1 MCSPPG
7 ARSVRTIARR
17 ASGSGSFQRAT
28 YRSAKFRGLTT
39 ATSPAEASGH
49 AGEAVAG
56 MNVTSHA
63 GHPWVL
69 PRSGQYQGRNRQW
82 LRCRPSQLNSSS
94 WYLRDFG
101 VGAVWLWSL
110 CSKASVRWTPA
121 GSPHRG
127 EDFTDL
133 GLAPPPVACAISLLL
148 SEAEPSA
155 STPLDRHRLVLI
167 RALQQFGAGPRGS
180 DAPPFTKV
188 LDTTRQSP
196 EPLPGFHARRRG
208 QKADDRQ
215 LCGSLPVTRTS
226 A

>member
-1 MCSPPG
+1 MAAVPAIPAELLILVPPG
-7 ARSVRTIARR
+7 FRCWRSLAVE
-17 ASGSGSFQRAT
+17 SLF
-28 YRSAKFRGLTT
+28 K
-39 ATSPAEASGH
+39 
-49 AGEAVAG
+49 GEREVD
-56 MNVTSHA
+56 
-63 GHPWVL
+63 L
-69 PRSGQYQGRNRQW
+69 
-82 LRCRPSQLNSSS
+82 
-94 WYLRDFG
+94 
-101 VGAVWLWSL
+101 
-110 CSKASVRWTPA
+110 SVI
-121 GSPHRG
+121 PHRG
-127 EDFTDL
+127 EGFTGL

-155 STPLDRHRLVLI
+155 STQLDRHRLVLI
-167 RALQQFGAGPRGS
+167 RALQQFGPGPRGS